1 MQNPKQLCIE
11 LCEKVNDAIPEFR
24 WIDLW
29 NSQVFNLED
38 EHPFPTPALFIAFRS
53 SDMQDLGLKT
63 QKVRMQVDFFVFYET
78 FAESYKGSFNQNDA
92 FAILDLIDQ
101 LNALMHASSG
111 VNYSSMSRRSMS
123 PVDSGGTGNLFNIT
137 YECEMIDYSAAEAF
151 EEDSFDDVQVDKYEL

>member
-1 MQNPKQLCIE
+1 MQNQKQLYIE
-11 LCEKVNDAIPEFR
+11 LCEKVNEAIPEFR

-29 NSQVFNLED
+29 NSQVFNLVD

-78 FAESYKGSFNQNDA
+78 FAESYKGSFNQTDA

-101 LNALMHASSG
+101 LNAVMHASSG
-111 VNYSSMSRRSMS
+111 QNYSSMSRRSMS
-123 PVDSGGTGNLFNIT
+123 PVDSGGSGNLFNIT
-137 YECEMIDYSAAEAF
+137 YECEMIDYSASNPFDEG
-151 EEDSFDDVQVDKYEL
+151 SFQEVEIEKYDL